1 LSVSFYADGVENDA
15 NLRRIE
21 DAAHLLGIAS
31 STSIDGRLIAVENAP
46 GAREIYGRRPLQD
59 DATIAVGNE
68 RRGISRRL
76 LATADETVV
85 IPTQSRT
92 VTTLN
97 VAAAAAVAG
106 WFLLRGSGQQATAAR
121 PEHRRPALLL
131 VGHDH
136 VEVGSSLR
144 SAAAFGF
151 RDVLLDDRGAGWFA
165 GSSSVRREA
174 RAAAR
179 RHKNPLRVHPTT
191 LAESARRYDELV
203 LVTASGSGNPLS
215 RERLTRGIR
224 QLVIVGAELEDEEA
238 LADSIGHVTVASL
251 GLQPMQHEPLR
262 LTASIALAE
271 IGRQVGRRRP
281 VPGPPPR
288 APRYEKAM
296 DAAPDP
302 DVLLVDPAELLAF

>member
-21 DAAHLLGIAS
+21 DAAYLLGMTS
-31 STSIDGRLIAVENAP
+31 SASIDGRLIVVENEP
-46 GAREIYGRRPLQD
+46 GAREIYGRRPLRD

-68 RRGISRRL
+68 RRGVSRKL
-76 LATADETVV
+76 LARADETVV
-85 IPTQSRT
+85 IPTESRT

-131 VGHDH
+131 VGDDH

-144 SAAAFGF
+144 SASAFGF
-151 RDVLLDDRGAGWFA
+151 REVLLEDRGAGWFA

-179 RHKNPLRVHPTT
+179 RHKNPLRVRPTT
-191 LAESARRYDELV
+191 LAQSAQRYDEV
-203 LVTASGSGNPLS
+203 VVVTAAGVGSPLS
-215 RERLTRGIR
+215 RTRLTRGLR
-224 QLVIVGAELEDEEA
+224 QLVIIGAEPEEA
-238 LADSIGHVTVASL
+238 LAARATQISVVSL
-251 GLQPMQHEPLR
+251 GLHATENEPLR
-262 LTASIALAE
+262 LTASIVLAE
-271 IGRQVGRRRP
+271 IARQVGRRRS
-281 VPGPPPR
+281 VPGAPRR
-288 APRYEKAM
+288 APKYEKAIEPV
-296 DAAPDP
+296 PDP
-302 DVLLVDPAELLAF
+302 DALLVDPADLLAF

>member
-1 LSVSFYADGVENDA
+1 MSISFYADGVENDA

-31 STSIDGRLIAVENAP
+31 STSIDGRLIAIENTP
-46 GAREIYGRRPLQD
+46 GAREIYGRRPLRN

-76 LATADETVV
+76 LATADETVI

-106 WFLLRGSGQQATAAR
+106 WFLLRGSGPQATAAR
-121 PEHRRPALLL
+121 PEHRRPAVLL
-131 VGHDH
+131 VGDDH

-151 RDVLLDDRGAGWFA
+151 RNVLLEDRGAGWFA
-165 GSSSVRREA
+165 GSSNVRREA

-191 LAESARRYDELV
+191 LAESAPRYDEIV
-203 LVTASGSGNPLS
+203 LVTASGAGPSLS
-215 RERLTRGIR
+215 RERLTRGLR
-224 QLVIVGAELEDEEA
+224 QLVIVGAEPEA
-238 LADSIGHVTVASL
+238 ASDAAARHVTVASL
-251 GLQPMQHEPLR
+251 GLQPMDCEPLR
-262 LTASIALAE
+262 LTASIVLAE
-271 IGRQVGRRRP
+271 IARQVGRRRP
-281 VPGPPPR
+281 VPGAPPR
-288 APRYEKAM
+288 APRYEKAIE
-296 DAAPDP
+296 PVP
-302 DVLLVDPAELLAF
+302 GTDVLLVDPADLLAF